1 MLQGVRHILV
11 EGGATN
17 PDFWGA
23 LEAALAT
30 VQVTLSADCRP
41 AEWTSLF
48 DDLSLEK
55 SFAKPECS
63 NGEAVDLPK
72 RTSLG
77 LQHAHHKGLQ
87 RSVQKN
93 ERRLLAEFPNFAEEI
108 RAFHQIL
115 LNCHGEYTSLLVT
128 LNIERLNRLLDST
141 QYSKYHF
148 APVLDINTLV
158 ERILQSIPV
167 QSRKLTGRVFAWLS
181 WAKRPLDI
189 DELGAALHIG
199 WDFPPAADS
208 PDATQIR

>member
-17 PDFWGA
+17 PAFWGA
-23 LEAALAT
+23 LEAALGT
-30 VQVTLSADCRP
+30 VQVAVSADYRP
-41 AEWTSLF
+41 TEWTSLF
-48 DDLSLEK
+48 DELSLEK
-55 SFAKPECS
+55 SFVKPECS
-63 NGEAVDLPK
+63 KGEAVDLPK
-72 RTSLG
+72 CTSLG
-77 LQHAHHKGLQ
+77 LRHAHHKGLQ

-93 ERRLLAEFPNFAEEI
+93 ERRLLAKFPNFAEEI

-115 LNCHGEYTSLLVT
+115 LNYQGEYTSLLVT

-148 APVLDINTLV
+148 APLLEINTLI
-158 ERILQSIPV
+158 ERTLQSTPG
-167 QSRKLTGRVFAWLS
+167 QSRKLIGRVFAWLS

-189 DELGAALHIG
+189 DELGAALYIG
-199 WDFPPAADS
+199 WDFPPTADS